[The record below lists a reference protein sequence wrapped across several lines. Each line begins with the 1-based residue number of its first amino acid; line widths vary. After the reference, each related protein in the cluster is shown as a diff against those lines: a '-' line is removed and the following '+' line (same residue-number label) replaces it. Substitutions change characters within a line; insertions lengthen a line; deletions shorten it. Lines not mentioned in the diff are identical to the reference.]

1 MVIRLIKLQDA
12 AEPNRKPLKPPRL
25 TGTASNRAENR
36 TGGTGPGN
44 GTEPEKPD
52 RVVRAE
58 PAEQDRHPAQPN
70 RTEPNRTH
78 DGMRCV
84 TLTRALYNETA
95 PQ

>member
-1 MVIRLIKLQDA
+1 MAPQLCHFYVHHFPFVWLVVLDPVSRDKKQMQDA

-52 RVVRAE
+52 RAVRNE
-58 PAEQDRHPAQPN
+58 PAEPDIPK
-70 RTEPNRTH
+70 
-78 DGMRCV
+78 
-84 TLTRALYNETA
+84 
-95 PQ
+95 